1 MNNKLMI
8 SGAIVLF
15 FGLAIWACDSIKD
28 EVNPAETVAK
38 VGNTWTAKAT
48 DYPAGKLDI
57 LQNEK
62 GIVSAK
68 LVFNGQTYT
77 LKGKVSKE
85 EITDFVYSNGD
96 ETKPFILARFD
107 AKPGDRYEYNIGNQK
122 ITRTVLAN
130 PEEVTSWGIGLIVK
144 CVVVEEVVPAGIQ
157 VLGKNAG
164 VKKIKWYLNHRFG
177 FIAAEVT
184 DLNGKVSYV
193 TLQDTTCDT
202 QKP

>member
-1 MNNKLMI
+1 MI
-8 SGAIVLF
+8 SVLTVLLVGFIV
-15 FGLAIWACDSIKD
+15 WACDSIKD

-62 GIVSAK
+62 GMVSAK
-68 LVFNGQTYT
+68 LAFNGQTYT

-107 AKPGDRYEYNIGNQK
+107 AKPGDKYEYNIGNQK

-144 CVVVEEVVPAGIQ
+144 CVVVEEVVPPGIQ
-157 VLGKNAG
+157 VLGKNVG

>member
-8 SGAIVLF
+8 SVLTVLLVGFIV
-15 FGLAIWACDSIKD
+15 WACDSIKD

-62 GIVSAK
+62 GMVSAK
-68 LVFNGQTYT
+68 LAFNGQTYT

-96 ETKPFILARFD
+96 EAKPFILARFD
-107 AKPGDRYEYNIGNQK
+107 AKPGDKYEYNIGNQK

-144 CVVVEEVVPAGIQ
+144 CVVVEEVVPPGIQ
-157 VLGKNAG
+157 VLGKNVG